1 MRKTTFQELSQDY
14 LEQLV
19 KGAFLTVK
27 TEEVLNTMTIGW
39 GTLGY
44 IWNKPVLMVPV
55 RYQRYTYELM
65 EKIETFTVSVP
76 VGQDMK
82 KALAFCGTKSGR
94 EVNKFKEMNLTPVPG
109 KKVDT
114 PIIGECNLHIECR
127 IIYKQSMEPGTLARE
142 VHDQSYPK
150 HDFHV
155 MYYGEILEAYYT
167 D

>member
-65 EKIETFTVSVP
+65 EKTETFTVSVP

-94 EVNKFKEMNLTPVPG
+94 EVDKFKEMNLTPVPG

-127 IIYKQSMEPGTLARE
+127 IIYKQSMEPGTLDRE